1 MKNIDLNRLQDGD
14 IILFGGSNGF
24 MGKTI
29 RYFDDAAYTHIA
41 IIVFVG
47 SVPFVVDMW
56 TQGISFVPLSKRLQ
70 IYPIFHVL
78 RPDISQ
84 DEKKEHL
91 QILFE
96 RWQKNK
102 HIKYDYFL
110 LPRIA
115 IAKKLKIDFLAW
127 GRESKYICS
136 EFVVDF
142 YAYYFA
148 PELKSIKLITPQDFI
163 RHQPKTLQTIK

>member
-1 MKNIDLNRLQDGD
+1 
-14 IILFGGSNGF
+14 
-24 MGKTI
+24 
-29 RYFDDAAYTHIA
+29 
-41 IIVFVG
+41 
-47 SVPFVVDMW
+47 
-56 TQGISFVPLSKRLQ
+56 
-70 IYPIFHVL
+70 
-78 RPDISQ
+78 
-84 DEKKEHL
+84 
-91 QILFE
+91 LFE

-127 GRESKYICS
+127 GREAKYICS